1 MNYFC
6 QVVPEILEKLAEKLF
21 WKLRKI
27 DFVAISWNFLLE
39 KVNIA
44 KSCFFL
50 NFKMHISIEP
60 VILEEQQI
68 SLGFW
73 YFSSYG

>member
-1 MNYFC
+1 M
-6 QVVPEILEKLAEKLF
+6 
-21 WKLRKI
+21 
-27 DFVAISWNFLLE
+27 
-39 KVNIA
+39 
-44 KSCFFL
+44 FFL